1 MKSKQTS
8 FHEIL
13 TNKNFNI
20 NSHRP
25 MIDLPGEKILDD
37 IVLNVEPSS
46 LTSNEI
52 NTIIKNNL
60 MNIEQNSADDVV
72 ECPYTHKKGR
82 ISGCPFMNSQN
93 RELKNSRFEYHY
105 EVPMPETIQDF
116 RFNIMNYTKEGIE
129 KSKILRNMPKH
140 LRNTIFIRNKR
151 IEEIRK
157 KEFPVIFLICEEM
170 KEKAYNL
177 YESKKYNEAL
187 NLFNI
192 MYSLF
197 KWIVIKDPKRREEF
211 IEKFDFQKEN
221 SLLDEEIEIRRLNT
235 NKENAYEESGFKSYL
250 INILKGICYCYMNMR
265 HYSEAV
271 KCMDE
276 AMSYVLI
283 SRGEV
288 LFRRAQA
295 IMYNKFSK
303 LKDLN
308 QAQVDLCQAKMF
320 RKIDL
325 INEHI
330 KDIEDL
336 INEKKYRKVGYIKE
350 LFSQTNY
357 AINIVNKKNLN
368 VREHIYQSYDDIY
381 FGAKIVEEMRDT
393 FSSSIKFYQDKIKEK
408 EKDKEKTE
416 MTKSQKDY
424 KMFLEEYDKF
434 FDFYNE
440 FSFYMNLQ
448 VTNIDKDLLDK
459 LDKSD
464 KDTIKKIK
472 KDEKMN
478 LLFKDFRLKKA
489 QEIYDN
495 MDWNMT
501 MWKYC
506 FDVVNERE
514 KKLKEE
520 RRLRNKENEVT
531 FLKKLMNGPL
541 SNTQHAIAT
550 FLFAIVTLLTI
561 GLYAMYF
568 TDKYNQGLK

>member
-1 MKSKQTS
+1 MENKQTS
-8 FHEIL
+8 FHDL
-13 TNKNFNI
+13 LSSNNFNY
-20 NSHRP
+20 NSQNS
-25 MIDLPGEKILDD
+25 MELPGEKILDD
-37 IVLNVEPSS
+37 VILNVEPSS
-46 LTSNEI
+46 LSSNEI
-52 NTIIKNNL
+52 NAIIKNNIL
-60 MNIEQNSADDVV
+60 NMNQDSFEEMV
-72 ECPYTHKKGR
+72 ECPYSHKKGK
-82 ISGCPFMNSQN
+82 ISGCPFMNAQN
-93 RELKNSRFEYHY
+93 HELKNSKFEYHY
-105 EVPMPETIQDF
+105 EVPLPESILDF
-116 RFNIMNYTKEGIE
+116 KFNIMNYTKEGLE
-129 KSKILRNMPKH
+129 KSKILRKMPKH
-140 LRNTIFIRNKR
+140 LRNTIFIKNIR

-177 YESKKYNEAL
+177 YESKKFNEAL
-187 NLFNI
+187 NIFNI
-192 MYSLF
+192 MYSFF
-197 KWIVIKDPKRREEF
+197 KWVVIKDPKKREEF
-211 IEKFDFQKEN
+211 LNKYDFQKEN
-221 SLLDEEIEIRRLNT
+221 SLLDEDIEIRRLNT
-235 NKENAYEESGFKSYL
+235 NKNNSYEESGFKSYL

-276 AMSYVLI
+276 AMSYVLM

-295 IMYNKFSK
+295 IMYNKFSN
-303 LKDLN
+303 LKELN

-336 INEKKYRKVGYIKE
+336 INEKKYRKVAYIKN

-357 AINIVNKKNLN
+357 AINIINKKNLN
-368 VREHIYQSYDDIY
+368 VRDHIYPNYDDIF

-393 FSSSIKFYQDKIKEK
+393 FTSSVKFYQDKLKEN
-408 EKDKEKTE
+408 EKNQKDNDS
-416 MTKSQKDY
+416 KSQKDY
-424 KMFLEEYDKF
+424 KSFLDEYDKF

-440 FSFYMNLQ
+440 YSFYMNLQ
-448 VTNIDKDLLDK
+448 ITNIDKDLLDK
-459 LDKSD
+459 LEKGD

-472 KDEKMN
+472 KDETMN

-501 MWKYC
+501 IWKYC
-506 FDVVNERE
+506 FDLVNERE

-520 RRLRNKENEVT
+520 RRLRNKENDST
-531 FLKKLMNGPL
+531 FIKKLMQGPL

-550 FLFAIVTLLTI
+550 FLFAIITLLTI

-568 TDKYNQGLK
+568 NDKYSQGLK

>member
-1 MKSKQTS
+1 
-8 FHEIL
+8 
-13 TNKNFNI
+13 
-20 NSHRP
+20 
-25 MIDLPGEKILDD
+25 
-37 IVLNVEPSS
+37 
-46 LTSNEI
+46 
-52 NTIIKNNL
+52 
-60 MNIEQNSADDVV
+60 
-72 ECPYTHKKGR
+72 
-82 ISGCPFMNSQN
+82 
-93 RELKNSRFEYHY
+93 
-105 EVPMPETIQDF
+105 
-116 RFNIMNYTKEGIE
+116 
-129 KSKILRNMPKH
+129 
-140 LRNTIFIRNKR
+140 
-151 IEEIRK
+151 
-157 KEFPVIFLICEEM
+157 
-170 KEKAYNL
+170 
-177 YESKKYNEAL
+177 
-187 NLFNI
+187 
-192 MYSLF
+192 
-197 KWIVIKDPKRREEF
+197 
-211 IEKFDFQKEN
+211 
-221 SLLDEEIEIRRLNT
+221 
-235 NKENAYEESGFKSYL
+235 
-250 INILKGICYCYMNMR
+250 
-265 HYSEAV
+265 
-271 KCMDE
+271 
-276 AMSYVLI
+276 
-283 SRGEV
+283 
-288 LFRRAQA
+288 
-295 IMYNKFSK
+295 MYNKFSK

-357 AINIVNKKNLN
+357 AINVVNKKNLN
-368 VREHIYQSYDDIY
+368 VRDHIYQSYDDIY

-393 FSSSIKFYQDKIKEK
+393 FTSSIKFYQDKIKEK
-408 EKDKEKTE
+408 EKEKVE

-424 KMFLEEYDKF
+424 KMFLDEYDKF

-459 LDKSD
+459 LDKND

-520 RRLRNKENEVT
+520 RRLRNKENEVS
-531 FLKKLMNGPL
+531 FIKKLMNGPL

-550 FLFAIVTLLTI
+550 FLFAIITLLTI

>member
-1 MKSKQTS
+1 MENKQTS
-8 FHEIL
+8 FHDL
-13 TNKNFNI
+13 LSSNNFNY
-20 NSHRP
+20 NSQNS
-25 MIDLPGEKILDD
+25 MELPGEKILDD
-37 IVLNVEPSS
+37 VILNVEPSS
-46 LTSNEI
+46 LSSNEI
-52 NTIIKNNL
+52 NAIIKNNL
-60 MNIEQNSADDVV
+60 LNINQDSFEEMV
-72 ECPYTHKKGR
+72 ECPYSHKKGK
-82 ISGCPFMNSQN
+82 ISGCPFMNAQN
-93 RELKNSRFEYHY
+93 HELKNSKFEYHY
-105 EVPMPETIQDF
+105 EVPLPESILDF
-116 RFNIMNYTKEGIE
+116 KFNIMNYTKEGLE
-129 KSKILRNMPKH
+129 KSKILRKMPKH
-140 LRNTIFIRNKR
+140 LRNTIFIKNIR

-177 YESKKYNEAL
+177 YESKKFNEAL
-187 NLFNI
+187 NIFNI
-192 MYSLF
+192 MYSFF
-197 KWIVIKDPKRREEF
+197 KWVVIKDPKKREEF
-211 IEKFDFQKEN
+211 LNKYDFQKEN
-221 SLLDEEIEIRRLNT
+221 SLLDEDIEIRRLNT
-235 NKENAYEESGFKSYL
+235 NKNNSYEESGFKSYL

-276 AMSYVLI
+276 AMSYVLM

-295 IMYNKFSK
+295 IMYNKFSN
-303 LKDLN
+303 LKELN
-308 QAQVDLCQAKMF
+308 QVQVDLCQAKMF

-336 INEKKYRKVGYIKE
+336 INEKKYRKVAYIKN

-357 AINIVNKKNLN
+357 AINIINKKNLN
-368 VREHIYQSYDDIY
+368 VRDHIYPNYDDIF

-393 FSSSIKFYQDKIKEK
+393 FTSSVKFYQDKLKEN
-408 EKDKEKTE
+408 EKNQKDSDSI
-416 MTKSQKDY
+416 SQKDY
-424 KMFLEEYDKF
+424 KSFLNEYDKF

-448 VTNIDKDLLDK
+448 ITNIDKDLLDK
-459 LDKSD
+459 LEKGD

-472 KDEKMN
+472 KDETMN

-501 MWKYC
+501 IWKYC
-506 FDVVNERE
+506 FDLVNERE

-520 RRLRNKENEVT
+520 RRLRNKENDST
-531 FLKKLMNGPL
+531 FIKKLMQGPL

-550 FLFAIVTLLTI
+550 FLFAIITLLTI

-568 TDKYNQGLK
+568 NDKYSQGLK

>member
-1 MKSKQTS
+1 MESKQTS
-8 FHEIL
+8 FHDIL
-13 TNKNFNI
+13 SNQNI
-20 NSHRP
+20 NLNSP
-25 MIDLPGEKILDD
+25 QNSTSLPGENILDD

-46 LTSNEI
+46 LSSNEI

-60 MNIEQNSADDVV
+60 LNIEQNSEEIA
-72 ECPYTHKKGR
+72 ECPYSHKKGK
-82 ISGCPFMNSQN
+82 ISGCPFMNAQN
-93 RELKNSRFEYHY
+93 RDLKNSKFEYHY

-129 KSKILRNMPKH
+129 KSKFLRKMPKH
-140 LRNTIFIRNKR
+140 LRNTIFIKNKR
-151 IEEIRK
+151 IEDIRN

-187 NLFNI
+187 NIFNI

-197 KWIVIKDPKRREEF
+197 KWVVIKDPKKREDF
-211 IEKFDFQKEN
+211 LNKYDFQKEN
-221 SLLDEEIEIRRLNT
+221 SLFDEEIEIRRLNT
-235 NKENAYEESGFKSYL
+235 NKANSYEESGFKSYL

-265 HYSEAV
+265 YYSEAV

-303 LKDLN
+303 LNDLN

-320 RKIDL
+320 KKIDL

-336 INEKKYRKVGYIKE
+336 INEKKYRKVGYIKN
-350 LFSQTNY
+350 LFSQTSY
-357 AINIVNKKNLN
+357 AINIINKKNLN
-368 VREHIYQSYDDIY
+368 VKDHIYASYDDIY
-381 FGAKIVEEMRDT
+381 FGAKIVEEMKDT
-393 FSSSIKFYQDKIKEK
+393 FNTSIKFYQDKLREN
-408 EKDKEKTE
+408 EKDKNEKIS
-416 MTKSQKDY
+416 KSQKDY
-424 KMFLEEYDKF
+424 LSFLDEYDKF

-448 VTNIDKDLLDK
+448 VTNIDKEILDK

-464 KDTIKKIK
+464 KDLIKKIK
-472 KDEKMN
+472 KDETAN
-478 LLFKDFRLKKA
+478 LLFKDFRLKRA

-495 MDWNMT
+495 MDWNMS
-501 MWKYC
+501 MWKFC
-506 FDVVNERE
+506 FDIVNERE

-520 RRLRNKENEVT
+520 RRLKNKENEAT
-531 FLKKLMNGPL
+531 FIKKLMQGPL

-550 FLFAIVTLLTI
+550 FLFAIITLLTI

-568 TDKYNQGLK
+568 NDKYNQGLK